1 MKRQQITLTNEKYI
15 ELMNILVNARKISKL
30 TQKQMAQRLGGSN
43 KWLSD
48 IENLKQVIDIG
59 SFVKY
64 CKVLLYSPSKLIE
77 ILENEL

>member
-48 IENLKQVIDIG
+48 IENLMPYERDIYYNMIINYIAEQEQNRG
-59 SFVKY
+59 
-64 CKVLLYSPSKLIE
+64 
-77 ILENEL
+77 